1 MLASSRRVCSS
12 SLTSSQYLTR
22 MIPEFDDR
30 FLHRRRDLE
39 KALHLVH
46 RAEFHD
52 ALDASAVVPAAV
64 KDHDFAR
71 GRQMPHIALNVHLR
85 LLALGRRRQ
94 RDDAIDAWADPL
106 GDRLDDPALAGAVA
120 AFEHDHDLQSLG
132 DDPELQ
138 LDQLSVQ
145 TCEFAL
151 VVLAAKPVLGFRGL
165 LVLGLPGL
173 VRTFCHSHFVL
184 PVTFTSCT
192 RVPMKDRGLGTGM
205 WRLEGVGF
213 AVRAVLCTKRLTR
226 SEISVPA
233 VQKTR
238 YG

>member
-1 MLASSRRVCSS
+1 
-12 SLTSSQYLTR
+12 
-22 MIPEFDDR
+22 MIPGLDDR
-30 FLHRRRDLE
+30 FLHRRRELE

-46 RAEFHD
+46 RAEFHH

-85 LLALGRRRQ
+85 LLALGRCRQ
-94 RDDAIDAWADPL
+94 RDNAVDAWADPL

-120 AFEHDHDLQSLG
+120 AFEQDHDFQSLG

-151 VVLAAKPVLGFRGL
+151 VVLAAKLG
-165 LVLGLPGL
+165 LGLP
-173 VRTFCHSHFVL
+173 RTSRSRPSWPCSDVSPQPFCPPSYVYIMH
-184 PVTFTSCT
+184 PCAYEGQ
-192 RVPMKDRGLGTGM
+192 RAGTGM
-205 WRLEGVGF
+205 WRPEGVGF
-213 AVRAVLCTKRLTR
+213 AVAPCFAQSGCRAPGFRFPLFKRPGTDDGWR
-226 SEISVPA
+226 RP
-233 VQKTR
+233 R
-238 YG
+238 